1 MYIYEKPF
9 VQEETTDLLISFI
22 CVCVQGYLAHP
33 LKLKGNVNKRLYQPH
48 KNLMLLQYK
57 ATMEL
62 FTRTGSSR
70 KPPPEAFHIKDK
82 SNDYLHGYF

>member
-1 MYIYEKPF
+1 MKPL
-9 VQEETTDLLISFI
+9 VQGETTDFSFL
-22 CVCVQGYLAHP
+22 CMYLGHP
-33 LKLKGNVNKRLYQPH
+33 LKLKGNVNKLLYQPH

-57 ATMEL
+57 ATLAL
-62 FTRTGSSR
+62 FTRSGSSR